1 MSNTW
6 KPRLLCAALVSILA
20 VVGCFDFS
28 GAQQRCVD
36 QERCEDPT
44 PCVQTD
50 PNDPPDD
57 TFTDTNCDGLD
68 GVATAGIYV
77 DPVNGAEGNA
87 GTRESPVKSI
97 KRALELL
104 RSDAGAG
111 ITALYL
117 AQGRYDEEQL
127 TLDRPVSLYGAY
139 GGTANKWQRKSEYT
153 THLDGGTIGLTV
165 SGLGQDAGVRLEWL
179 TITSTN
185 ATAPGAPSIAL
196 RVIGSDLRLHHTTL
210 EAGLGAPGTQGNR
223 GDAGTDGPDG
233 GQGFS
238 GSGSNTG
245 TGGGASMHF
254 CGDVNRSGGSGRT
267 GAKFNPGGAGISGQP
282 PTAGGGAGG
291 DGGVL
296 GERMA
301 QGTNAFYCEAGH
313 GQDGWPGSSG
323 AMGDAGPG
331 GSGLGEVRGGM
342 WVSTSQ
348 GQGSAG
354 TPGTAGAGG
363 GGGGSGGGCPEG
375 DLPGPVTNESA
386 GGGGSGAGGGGGCG
400 GQEGQGGGP
409 GGASI
414 ALLLIDSSV
423 QLGQVTLST
432 RGGGAGGPGGEGGTG
447 GRGGTGGPGGDGGAI
462 ESGARWQGKNYQSF
476 GGAGGAGGQGG
487 PGGNGGPGGGGAGG
501 PSVGVWCSDGGVHPM
516 GPPAITWMLRDGGMG
531 GTSSGQQGSDGQV
544 MQYHTCSPTPP

>member
-36 QERCEDPT
+36 QERCEDPM
-44 PCVQTD
+44 PCVATD
-50 PNDPPDD
+50 PNDQPDD
-57 TFTDTNCDGLD
+57 AFTDTNCDGID

-77 DPVNGAEGNA
+77 DPVNGLETNA
-87 GTRESPVKSI
+87 GTRDNPVKTI
-97 KRALELL
+97 RKALELL
-104 RSDAGAG
+104 RSDAGTG

-139 GGTANKWQRKSEYT
+139 GGTADKWRRKSEYT

-179 TITSTN
+179 TITSSN

-196 RVIGSDLRLHHTTL
+196 RVLGSDLRLHRTFL
-210 EAGLGAPGTQGNR
+210 EAGLGASGARGAN

-233 GQGFS
+233 GQGNS
-238 GSGSNTG
+238 GSGANAG
-245 TGGGASMHF
+245 TGGGATMHF
-254 CGDVNRSGGSGRT
+254 CAGMNRSGGTGRT

-301 QGTNAFYCEAGH
+301 QGTTAFYCEAGH
-313 GQDGWPGSSG
+313 GQDGSPGSPG
-323 AMGDAGPG
+323 TAGDGGPG
-331 GSGLGEVRGGM
+331 GMGIGEVRGGT
-342 WVSTSQ
+342 WVSTAQ

-354 TPGTAGAGG
+354 TPGTPGAGG

-400 GQEGQGGGP
+400 GQEGLGGGP

-423 QLGQVTLST
+423 QLEQVTLST
-432 RGGGAGGPGGEGGTG
+432 LGGGPGGAGGEGGTG
-447 GRGGTGGPGGDGGAI
+447 GRGGTGGPGGDGGI
-462 ESGARWQGKNYQSF
+462 IGSGATWQTKPYDSYGGG
-476 GGAGGAGGQGG
+476 GGAGGRGGM
-487 PGGNGGPGGGGAGG
+487 GGNGGPGGGGAGG
-501 PSVGVWCSDGGVHPM
+501 SSVGVWCSDGGVHAADPSTITRTLRPGGSG
-516 GPPAITWMLRDGGMG
+516 GP
-531 GTSSGQQGSDGQV
+531 SSGLQGSNGMV
-544 MQYHTCSPTPP
+544 IPYHTCNPTPP

>member
-6 KPRLLCAALVSILA
+6 KPRLLCAALVSFVA

-57 TFTDTNCDGLD
+57 TFTDTNCDGID

-77 DPVNGAEGNA
+77 DPVNGAETNA

-139 GGTANKWQRKSEYT
+139 GGTADQWRRKSEYT

-179 TITSTN
+179 TITSAN

-196 RVIGSDLRLHHTTL
+196 RVLGSDLRLHHTTL
-210 EAGLGAPGTQGNR
+210 EAGLGALGARGNS
-223 GDAGTDGPDG
+223 GDAGPDGPDG
-233 GQGFS
+233 GP
-238 GSGSNTG
+238 G
-245 TGGGASMHF
+245 TSANGAVEGNPGAAPQHL
-254 CGDVNRSGGSGRT
+254 CAGVNLSGGNGKLGGVRAAGTT
-267 GAKFNPGGAGISGQP
+267 GDPGQP
-282 PTAGGGAGG
+282 STAGGGAGG
-291 DGGVL
+291 DGGIR
-296 GERMA
+296 GERVPAGTTAYSCEAGNGEVGTQGA
-301 QGTNAFYCEAGH
+301 QGT
-313 GQDGWPGSSG
+313 
-323 AMGDAGPG
+323 MGDAGPG
-331 GSGLGEVRGGM
+331 GSGIGEVRGGT
-342 WVSTSQ
+342 WVSTAQ
-348 GQGSAG
+348 GLGSAG

-363 GGGGSGGGCPEG
+363 GGGGSGGGCLEG
-375 DLPGPVTNESA
+375 DPGNSQSA
-386 GGGGSGAGGGGGCG
+386 AGGGSGAGGGGGCG

-432 RGGGAGGPGGEGGTG
+432 LGGGAGGPGGAGGTG
-447 GRGGTGGPGGDGGAI
+447 GRGGAGGPGGDGGVI
-462 ESGARWQGKNYQSF
+462 ESGARWQTKPYLSFGGK
-476 GGAGGAGGQGG
+476 GGAGGPGG

-501 PSVGVWCSDGGVHPM
+501 PSVGVWCSDGGVHAM
-516 GPPAITWMLRDGGMG
+516 ETSAITWTLRDGGKG
-531 GTSSGQQGSDGQV
+531 GTSSGQPGSDGQV